1 MNNNILRDKNMKIT
15 TQEPVLKDD
24 ALYIG
29 DNGRVYHGRC
39 SGMSARF
46 TGLDISGQKVE
57 PVTQYEIQADPELWK
72 CERCE

>member
-1 MNNNILRDKNMKIT
+1 MAIFEI
-15 TQEPVLKDD
+15 QQPVLEDD

-46 TGLDISGQKVE
+46 TGQDISGQKVE
-57 PVTQYEIQADPELWK
+57 RITEYEIQAAPELWQ
-72 CERCE
+72 CERCD

>member
-1 MNNNILRDKNMKIT
+1 MKIT
-15 TQEPVLKDD
+15 TQHPLLEDD

-29 DNGRVYHGRC
+29 DNGRVYHGQC

-46 TGLDISGQKVE
+46 TGQDISGQKVE
-57 PVTQYEIQADPELWK
+57 RITEHEIQADPDLWK